1 MPDVRAKMKKDTS
14 SKYEAVAAMAAMAG
28 YDPACQSKKK
38 AKKKS
43 VCPAHA
49 AAGAAAGH
57 AFSSL
62 LKEEEEEK
70 KEEGKKKQHEKKVKG
85 EKMGKES
92 TKMGKRKM
100 PACKEDRWPSLYL
113 VIRHA
118 VQIPAYSLY
127 KVNLTAKNGDRPVP
141 SPRRVKYLD
150 AEHNMSF
157 AAVSSEQ
164 RSWIIGVG
172 GLPAH
177 FEDRPHGGRGETI
190 VFDCK
195 AEAIAKGPRP
205 MESKFSP
212 VVVTVGEKVYAL
224 ARMPSIWLQPDFP
237 PWFEVLDVSGASCI
251 NGQLTDCTWRPL
263 PSPPLFPILNQ
274 EGCRVDSGPPIVEVE
289 SYAVVGNYILL
300 SIVRDPFTERDI
312 GTVAFDVNAEEWHY
326 VDRERNLPFI
336 GEAIPYANHF
346 IARSRSEGN
355 DLTRYYISVSK
366 TNSSLML
373 SILKL
378 PDTDAMGNILPMISG
393 QFFSPSRNGVICSVG
408 CCTQAW
414 TGEEETD
421 RDNIRI
427 DFYSPINA
435 GKEEAEV
442 QRAGE
447 ISSKY
452 FFRVKEPVYQL
463 IAPTLVSALWMDV
476 I

>member
-1 MPDVRAKMKKDTS
+1 MPDMRAKMKKGTS
-14 SKYEAVAAMAAMAG
+14 SKVEAAMAG
-28 YDPACQSKKK
+28 YNNSACPPTKK
-38 AKKKS
+38 AKKKQKKS
-43 VCPAHA
+43 VLPADA
-49 AAGAAAGH
+49 AAGAVAGH

-62 LKEEEEEK
+62 PKEEEEEK
-70 KEEGKKKQHEKKVKG
+70 EKKEG
-85 EKMGKES
+85 EKMGTES
-92 TKMGKRKM
+92 KKM
-100 PACKEDRWPSLYL
+100 PEDRWPSLYL

-127 KVNLTAKNGDRPVP
+127 RVNLTAKNGDHPVP

-150 AEHNMSF
+150 AEHDMSF

-164 RSWIIGVG
+164 RSWIVGVG
-172 GLPAH
+172 GFPDR

-212 VVVTVGEKVYAL
+212 VVVTVGKKVYAL
-224 ARMPSIWLQPDFP
+224 AGMPSIWLQPDFS

-263 PSPPLFPILNQ
+263 PSPPLFPIVNQ
-274 EGCRVDSGPPIVEVE
+274 EGRRVDSGPPIVEVE

-336 GEAIPYANHF
+336 GQAIPYGNHF
-346 IARSRSEGN
+346 VGWSRRSEGN
-355 DLTRYYISVSK
+355 DLTRYYISVTK

-373 SILKL
+373 SIQEL
-378 PDTDAMGNILPMISG
+378 PDTNAMGFILPMISG
-393 QFFSPSRNGVICSVG
+393 EFSHFFRNGVVCSVS

-414 TGEEETD
+414 TGEEEIG

-427 DFYSPINA
+427 DFYGPINA
-435 GKEEAEV
+435 GEDGKIV
-442 QRAGE
+442 L
-447 ISSKY
+447 SSKPSKY
-452 FFRVKEPVYQL
+452 FFRVKEPAYQL
-463 IAPTLVSALWMDV
+463 IASTLVSAPWMD
-476 I
+476 IL